1 MQAPKTVVVALLA
14 AAGVPGA
21 AAAQGRP
28 VAELGTSAGVVVE
41 NAGGS
46 TLTYFGIPGEGIL
59 GQPTLYASIFTASGI
74 MLEPQAAL
82 NILSASGNTATT
94 VGLGGGV
101 GYLFKGARVNSAFAQ
116 GVIAFQSVSGGGV
129 SHGEVAL
136 GARLGYRLVV
146 KTTLGVR
153 LEAGYRRWFDSH
165 LNEFS
170 FGVGL
175 GAVLHSSK

>member
-1 MQAPKTVVVALLA
+1 MRAPKTVVALLA
-14 AAGVPGA
+14 IAVLPTVV
-21 AAAQGRP
+21 AAQGRP
-28 VAELGTSAGVVVE
+28 VAEFGTSAGVVVE

-59 GQPTLYASIFTASGI
+59 GQPTLYASIFTAGGI
-74 MLEPQAAL
+74 VFEPQVAL
-82 NILSASGNTATT
+82 NILSSSGNTATT

-101 GYLFKGARVNSAFAQ
+101 GYLFKGAEVNSAFAQ
-116 GVIAFQSVSGGGV
+116 GVFAFQSVSSGGGL
-129 SHGEVAL
+129 SHSEVAL

-146 KTTLGVR
+146 KTSLGVR

-175 GAVLHSSK
+175 GGVLHSSK